1 MCSSLPFVLYHDE
14 SASQLAVLLLS
25 PAKTGKQFLSAAR
38 RRASDILPCAAG
50 MFQSN
55 NEGQGKGHVDMT
67 DVGVQL
73 DVIEL

>member
-25 PAKTGKQFLSAAR
+25 PAKTGKQFL
-38 RRASDILPCAAG
+38 RAVRCCASNILLCAAG
-50 MFQSN
+50 AFQSN
-55 NEGQGKGHVDMT
+55 SDGQGRGHVDMT

-73 DVIEL
+73 GVVEL